1 MAKQVQLRGGTT
13 SQHSSFTGVARE
25 VTVDTDKDTIVVHDG
40 STAGGVPLAK
50 ASELPTLTS
59 LSVTATAAELNIL
72 DGVTSTAAELN
83 ILDGVTSTAA
93 ELNILDGV
101 TSTAAEL
108 NILDGVTS
116 TAAELNILDGV
127 TSTTAE
133 LNILDGVTATAAEL
147 NYTDG
152 VTSAIQTQLG
162 TKLNTGGTLATAT
175 INTLTSTT
183 TTATTANIT
192 TVDLGNWTVTEST
205 GVLYFATG
213 GTNKMKLD
221 SSGDL
226 TVVGNI
232 TAYGTV

>member
-1 MAKQVQLRGGTT
+1 MAAKTPVKAIFTGSDVTSLGEYTSSDTVAVANLGTGIPSSSNYLRGDGAWTAISDNDTT
-13 SQHSSFTGVARE
+13 YTAGAGVTLTATE
-25 VTVDTDKDTIVVHDG
+25 FTVDLNTD
-40 STAGGVPLAK
+40 L
-50 ASELPTLTS
+50 
-59 LSVTATAAELNIL
+59 
-72 DGVTSTAAELN
+72 
-83 ILDGVTSTAA
+83 
-93 ELNILDGV
+93 GV

-192 TVDLGNWTVTEST
+192 TVDLGNWTVTESS